1 MINGI
6 LAFQAPGAIEWIVI
20 FIFVGIPIFLIFFAV
35 RFISK
40 GSKERQKL
48 RMELGKL
55 SEELEQIRNAINLG
69 KYALEDAA
77 PIPEPQT
84 A

>member
-1 MINGI
+1 MITDAI
-6 LAFQAPGAIEWIVI
+6 LVFRAPGPIELLVI
-20 FIFVGIPIFLIFFAV
+20 FIVFAIPIFLIFLAV

-55 SEELEQIRNAINLG
+55 SEELERIRKQAKGSKRGNS
-69 KYALEDAA
+69 A
-77 PIPEPQT
+77 PKSE
-84 A
+84 